1 MQPLGYENARLSAS
15 QLRPGM
21 DVYSQGRKLRILTV
35 KKIGNDII
43 ADYFVTLPDGKK
55 MKQSKSLASGQ
66 QTDFYSMTP
75 EEYKER
81 ADTSEAVLMD
91 EILEKKGVVA
101 PYMSKYFPKLDEVAK
116 AREKAKGKGR
126 RKTRKTRRRS
136 TKKTKK
142 TRGRKTYS

>member
-15 QLRPGM
+15 QLQPGM
-21 DVYSQGRKLRILTV
+21 DVYSQGRKLKILTV
-35 KKIGNDII
+35 KKIGNGI
-43 ADYFVTLPDGKK
+43 AVDYFVTLPDGKK
-55 MKQSKSLASGQ
+55 MKQSKTFASGQ

-91 EILEKKGVVA
+91 EILEKKGVVV

-126 RKTRKTRRRS
+126 RKTRRRS
-136 TKKTKK
+136 TKKSKK